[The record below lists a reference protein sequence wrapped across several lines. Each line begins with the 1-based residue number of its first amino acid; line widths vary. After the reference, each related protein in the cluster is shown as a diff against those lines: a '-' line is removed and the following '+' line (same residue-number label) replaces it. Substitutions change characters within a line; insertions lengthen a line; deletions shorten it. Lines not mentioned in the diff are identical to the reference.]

1 MGECEKSVCN
11 SGMSK
16 WCMVHCWIRTISILA
31 IAASAVYMVADRP
44 EPRDGSRMRPMKAPA
59 DMQTPAAKP

>member
-31 IAASAVYMVADRP
+31 IAIAAVWMVADRP
-44 EPRDGSRMRPMKAPA
+44 QPRENPRMKPMKATMDAQSPMA
-59 DMQTPAAKP
+59 QL